1 MAALATKRQEED
13 SKPKVQSL
21 LFKALEADG
30 SNYLEWSIDLRTYLA
45 AEELQGA
52 IKLQAE
58 EITAASQNKALFKL
72 HRHIDYSL
80 WKQYLMIT
88 TPHELW
94 KELKSRFLHEKT
106 IHLPQAR
113 NDWIQLRVLD
123 FPDFLSFNAEL
134 HQIVSLMRLCGH
146 TIEESEL
153 IDKTLSTF
161 LPAATLLA
169 QQYRNMQFQ
178 THAKLMSY
186 LLSAEKQQ
194 QILLKNTEQRPS
206 AKETHT
212 TELAARRPKG
222 FKEKQSRNNPKQQS
236 SSKLKDRTSPSG
248 SNPQRKANG
257 GETRSCHKCGR
268 KGYLARDCRTDDF
281 FVHMYKEL
289 QRLKSKQPESHALD
303 TPTLDDTENYMVR
316 LSDLGESPEIDVM
329 GTALRLSDL
338 GESPQID
345 VMGTALRLSDLG
357 ESPEID
363 VMGTALRL
371 SDLGESLEIDV
382 MGTTLRLSDL
392 GESPEIDVMGTALR
406 VSMHTGGI
414 HREMALLDSATT
426 HTILRDPLSFSFT
439 GNNTEAWQVCKMLTI
454 AGRRDFKFREG
465 RAKIVLPGGATLWIE
480 RAMYAPSAHQSLIS
494 FKDLRAH
501 GVHTF
506 TVVKGHS
513 EALELRQGTTVIATA
528 YAGISG
534 LYELPIVSTSHPQ
547 FKGALASDLSESQ
560 TETSQKLASPGS
572 VPAKIGLWH
581 NRRGHPGTTMFRRMI
596 PILSGHEVCQ
606 GDANKVGVCSAC
618 AQGKMINRP
627 SRWKLSTEL
636 SPQLHRLHGRN
647 VIKDDFGGKLPSGR
661 PRTRFYPRTGFY
673 RPPTR

>member
-1 MAALATKRQEED
+1 MAALATKCQKED

-21 LFKALEADG
+21 LFEALEADG
-30 SNYLEWSIDLRTYLA
+30 SNYLEWNIDLRTYLA

-52 IKLQAE
+52 IKLNAE
-58 EITAASQNKALFKL
+58 EITAASRNKALL
-72 HRHIDYSL
+72 ILRRHIDYSL
-80 WKQYLMIT
+80 RKQYLMIS

-303 TPTLDDTENYMVR
+303 TPTLDDTENYMV
-316 LSDLGESPEIDVM
+316 
-329 GTALRLSDL
+329 
-338 GESPQID
+338 
-345 VMGTALRLSDLG
+345 
-357 ESPEID
+357 
-363 VMGTALRL
+363 
-371 SDLGESLEIDV
+371 
-382 MGTTLRLSDL
+382 RLSDL